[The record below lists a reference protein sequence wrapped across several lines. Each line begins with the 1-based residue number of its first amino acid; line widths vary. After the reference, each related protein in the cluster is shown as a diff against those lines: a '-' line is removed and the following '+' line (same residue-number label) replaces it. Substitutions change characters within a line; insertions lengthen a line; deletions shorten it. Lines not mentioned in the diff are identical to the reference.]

1 MTLRVQWE
9 LENHTLKYIAG
20 NNDFEELMD
29 ICSWGSAG
37 AVVTPNC
44 VFPVVRD
51 QNYEQTSHEVQLISD
66 SGGPLNYTIG
76 LFYIETE
83 ANMDS
88 GPASNFRSQQE
99 AEAQAIFGDLSYDIS
114 DDWTLGLGLRY
125 TEEEKDFAIQTY
137 GGLADKIARTPKV
150 LDLARGFKD
159 DNLQHRI
166 VIQRNTEFGI
176 EYISHS
182 TG

>member
-1 MTLRVQWE
+1 
-9 LENHTLKYIAG
+9 
-20 NNDFEELMD
+20 MD

-66 SGGPLNYTIG
+66 SGGPLSYTLG

-88 GPASNFRSQQE
+88 GPASNFQSQQE
-99 AEAQAIFGDLSYDIS
+99 AEAQAIFGDLS
-114 DDWTLGLGLRY
+114 DDLWVLSQSL
-125 TEEEKDFAIQTY
+125 I
-137 GGLADKIARTPKV
+137 DKI
-150 LDLARGFKD
+150 L
-159 DNLQHRI
+159 
-166 VIQRNTEFGI
+166 
-176 EYISHS
+176 S
-182 TG
+182 